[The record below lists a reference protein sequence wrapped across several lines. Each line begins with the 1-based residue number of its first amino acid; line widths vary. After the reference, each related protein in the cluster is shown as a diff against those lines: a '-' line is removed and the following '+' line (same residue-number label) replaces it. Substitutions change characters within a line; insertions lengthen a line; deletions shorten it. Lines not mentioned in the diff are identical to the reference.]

1 VIFRKYGSSDI
12 ETAAN
17 SNIFEE
23 ILTSSAEIMLSC
35 RVLYVMEQDE
45 RLDFG
50 TPFLLGLNIT
60 LFPANMPRLSFG
72 PCKKK
77 IQKSVLAKFSV
88 F

>member
-1 VIFRKYGSSDI
+1 MIFRKYGSSDI

-17 SNIFEE
+17 TNIFEE

-50 TPFLLGLNIT
+50 TPFLL
-60 LFPANMPRLSFG
+60 
-72 PCKKK
+72 
-77 IQKSVLAKFSV
+77 KSNSSLIIFSTFSV
-88 F
+88 AGPFTRSPNL